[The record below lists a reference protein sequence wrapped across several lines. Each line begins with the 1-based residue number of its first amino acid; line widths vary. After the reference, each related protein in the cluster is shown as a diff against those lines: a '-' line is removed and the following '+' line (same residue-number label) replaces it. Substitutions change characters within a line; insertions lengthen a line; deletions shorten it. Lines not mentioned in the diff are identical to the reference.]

1 MIQWPHVFP
10 TLLLLPHSS
19 IRDLYHQ
26 GVRIFGRMKVTRK
39 GRARR
44 KWDGLCIF
52 SFSETWMCI
61 NSSFLCLNSKKDSSG
76 ERNRIINPLASHMS
90 STELC
95 VCFLPKLAV
104 EKKGF
109 QSCWCHDAKISR
121 WKIQSIVQMF
131 QIHNA
136 KYPNLWK
143 HPAMIFLHLSLIF

>member
-95 VCFLPKLAV
+95 VCVCVCVCVFSAQISSGKERIPKLLV
-104 EKKGF
+104 
-109 QSCWCHDAKISR
+109 S
-121 WKIQSIVQMF
+121 
-131 QIHNA
+131 
-136 KYPNLWK
+136 
-143 HPAMIFLHLSLIF
+143 